1 MEKDPEFCH
10 KYAML
15 KNEFIRKYR
24 LITLSLLLSIA
35 WLFAPT
41 LTQAQNQRQQVN
53 QTLPSVHDTNGILS
67 RAKENAI
74 GQAWLQHVEP
84 QLAIWHDALIQDYIL
99 KLIYDLSVATGLS
112 GYDFRL
118 LFIDDKRINAFAVPG
133 GIIGINSGLMIYADT
148 LDQFVSVLAHELGHL
163 KQKHFLR
170 NLEYL
175 ESTKQQ
181 DLTALLLGIGFF
193 ITGHTPIGFATIYGN
208 AAAKQDQVLAYSRD
222 FETEADLLALE
233 TMESENYNPFAM
245 TALLDK
251 LQQDANNSWVLPEFL
266 STHPITRNRIALIQE
281 RLIHKQPAP
290 DKTNLNYQL
299 LRSRI
304 IAESGINQEN
314 FVSTEVKSYYHA
326 LTTTKKQEAIS
337 ALQTLLSARP
347 DNLIYIISLAE
358 AWMDNQQP
366 DQAITLLNKHQSLN
380 PQNYPLNTSL
390 VQAYQQEGK
399 LIAARELLESLTKSH
414 PRSTWLWQKLAEIS
428 QTPDAALS
436 FHIAK
441 ANVFALKGQI
451 NLAIKQFNLAK
462 PHAKSVIEK
471 AKINQSI
478 KFYQEMQEENKD
490 KGKTKN
496 KFS

>member
-1 MEKDPEFCH
+1 
-10 KYAML
+10 ML

-24 LITLSLLLSIA
+24 PITLSLLLSIA
-35 WLFAPT
+35 WLVPV
-41 LTQAQNQRQQVN
+41 LTQAQNQRQEQLS
-53 QTLPSVHDTNGILS
+53 QALPSVHDTNGILS

-84 QLAIWHDALIQDYIL
+84 QLKIFHDTLLQDYIL

-170 NLEYL
+170 NVEYL
-175 ESTKQQ
+175 ESTQQQ
-181 DLTALLLGIGFF
+181 DLTALLLGIGLF
-193 ITGHTPIGFATIYGN
+193 ITGHTPVGLATIYGN
-208 AAAKQDQVLAYSRD
+208 AAAKQGQALAYSRD

-233 TMESENYNPFAM
+233 TMESQNYNPFAM

-266 STHPITRNRIALIQE
+266 STHPITRNRIALIRE
-281 RLIHKQPAP
+281 RLVHKQPAP
-290 DKTNLNYQL
+290 DKTNLSYQL

-304 IAESGINQEN
+304 IAKSGINQEN
-314 FVSTEVKSYYHA
+314 FVSAEVKSYYHA
-326 LTTTKKQEAIS
+326 LTTPKKQEAITE
-337 ALQTLLSARP
+337 LQALLSARP

-358 AWMDNQQP
+358 AWIHNQQP
-366 DQAITLLNKHQSLN
+366 DHAIRLLKKHLSLN

-390 VQAYQQEGK
+390 AQAYQQEGK
-399 LIAARELLESLTKSH
+399 FIAARELLESLTESH
-414 PRSTWLWQKLAEIS
+414 PGSIWLWQKLAEVS

-436 FHIAK
+436 FHVAK
-441 ANVFALKGQI
+441 AKIFALKGQTK
-451 NLAIKQFNLAK
+451 LAIKQLNLAK

-478 KFYQEMQEENKD
+478 KLYQEMQEN
-490 KGKTKN
+490 KN
-496 KFS
+496 KNKNKAS